1 MNMKPYQFG
10 KLMMVSPAIIEEC
23 FIDGWAS
30 HESSYIWAIAER
42 ATILL
47 PLQGY
52 RQGAKLKLHI
62 AGFTGFGK
70 LAYQSIV
77 INLCGLQLGHLRV
90 DDNLSW
96 HELDIPDSFDC
107 PDTLEIEII
116 GCQPISPK
124 SCGVN
129 DDERTLALRIAG
141 IQICSTEPEM
151 DLGLFDQ
158 VNLLAENFSQ
168 LSYHNL
174 DSKSLI
180 KVASY
185 KKAKLDSLFN
195 RGQVKEIFLSN
206 FFKSADLSK
215 LNFKDRTL
223 HFVDPGD
230 LNKISLPDY
239 SAVILTNND
248 CHYALPIEQ
257 YKNIYLGNRKTVFM
271 IWDYDNHHWLS
282 QSLPLALLSD
292 IYTIAH
298 HEHFALLSLLSSNPL
313 KVIPCGVTQ
322 FSIQLLEANLKEL
335 TIKKRKQEPLGKH
348 VLYNRELRN
357 LVIENVGRRYP
368 MVGFTDGDYQSKGEV
383 EHLKEWSSYTCSFI
397 SPVFG
402 DVPIRVFD
410 SLITGGIPIV
420 PFYIR
425 DYLIEY
431 GVLPAWFVVYG
442 LEDTLNPDRLVL
454 EANEKFANGGS
465 GAIKK
470 RIEWTIENH
479 HITKSLNGLLTRL
492 SSEFRI

>member
-1 MNMKPYQFG
+1 MG
-10 KLMMVSPAIIEEC
+10 
-23 FIDGWAS
+23 G
-30 HESSYIWAIAER
+30 
-42 ATILL
+42 L
-47 PLQGY
+47 P
-52 RQGAKLKLHI
+52 
-62 AGFTGFGK
+62 
-70 LAYQSIV
+70 
-77 INLCGLQLGHLRV
+77 
-90 DDNLSW
+90 
-96 HELDIPDSFDC
+96 
-107 PDTLEIEII
+107 
-116 GCQPISPK
+116 
-124 SCGVN
+124 
-129 DDERTLALRIAG
+129 
-141 IQICSTEPEM
+141 
-151 DLGLFDQ
+151 
-158 VNLLAENFSQ
+158 
-168 LSYHNL
+168 
-174 DSKSLI
+174 
-180 KVASY
+180 
-185 KKAKLDSLFN
+185 
-195 RGQVKEIFLSN
+195 
-206 FFKSADLSK
+206 
-215 LNFKDRTL
+215 L